1 MVILDLK
8 SVMVRPLEAGTALK
22 SDPALAAVP
31 TVGFVSHVQTDL
43 IAEARRAGVDQ
54 VILITQTET
63 IPHER
68 VLQSIE
74 MFGKHVIPACR
85 TETRAKPVPAGAR

>member
-1 MVILDLK
+1 M
-8 SVMVRPLEAGTALK
+8 
-22 SDPALAAVP
+22 
-31 TVGFVSHVQTDL
+31 
-43 IAEARRAGVDQ
+43 DQ